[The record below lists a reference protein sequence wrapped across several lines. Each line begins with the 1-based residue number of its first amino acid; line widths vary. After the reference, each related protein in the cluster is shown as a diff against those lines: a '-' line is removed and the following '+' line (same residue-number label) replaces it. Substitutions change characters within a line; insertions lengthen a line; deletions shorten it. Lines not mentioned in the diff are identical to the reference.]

1 MRLTA
6 ELPEQAAASL
16 YPRFRVPRPFRLVGA
31 VTTEES
37 SWRRKRDLRW
47 HVRHVMQERER
58 TVALSRVIAALPE
71 PIRPSQDVRSGFPCG
86 RAMRPGDPPGRR
98 DYPRD

>member
-16 YPRFRVPRPFRLVGA
+16 YPRFRVPRPFRLVEA

-47 HVRHVMQERER
+47 HVRPVMQERER

-71 PIRPSQDVRSGFPCG
+71 PIRPSQDIRSGF
-86 RAMRPGDPPGRR
+86 A
-98 DYPRD
+98 